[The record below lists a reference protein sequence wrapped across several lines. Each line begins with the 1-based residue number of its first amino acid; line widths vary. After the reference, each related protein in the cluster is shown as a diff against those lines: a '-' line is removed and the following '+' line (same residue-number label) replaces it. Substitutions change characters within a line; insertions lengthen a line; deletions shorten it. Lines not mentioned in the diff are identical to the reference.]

1 MIQLLIELSALLA
14 LWLGMNTW
22 QRDAAS
28 PGRWTFIAMC
38 LTVVVWCA
46 LVLAGLDG
54 TVTPD
59 LAERGGRVA
68 AHALAPLWLVLSLST
83 RDTQWTTKGRAR
95 FAPLLFL
102 PCALVACMPSVGAGA
117 TEAWQQ
123 QLVGW
128 GLVAY
133 SWSLAA
139 VGSLHFILA
148 AGRVSSRGDRARR
161 VTVALVTMT
170 PLMASIGFRGLG
182 LHGIEP
188 TPILVATALVALRSE
203 LFSGDLIRALPL
215 SQHDFVGR
223 LPVPVILTDL
233 LGRVMEINP
242 AAQHS
247 LGTDRGEV
255 LERNIEA
262 ILSEAT
268 GAPPFESWA
277 LVNEGREVGRIYV
290 PCEAVDVARM
300 EPA

>member
-14 LWLGMNTW
+14 IWLGMNTW

-28 PGRWTFIAMC
+28 PGRWTFMAMC
-38 LTVVVWCA
+38 MTVVVWCV

-54 TVTPD
+54 AVTAD
-59 LAERGGRVA
+59 LADRASRVS
-68 AHALAPLWLVLSLST
+68 AHALAPLWLVLALITRNAKWWST
-83 RDTQWTTKGRAR
+83 RPAR
-95 FAPLLFL
+95 FVPLLFL
-102 PCALVACMPSVGAGA
+102 PCLAVAWMPTSGAA
-117 TEAWQQ
+117 APWHW
-123 QLVGW
+123 QLVEW

-133 SWSLAA
+133 GWALAA
-139 VGSLHFILA
+139 LGSLHFILGS
-148 AGRVSSRGDRARR
+148 GRLSSRSDRARR
-161 VTVALVTMT
+161 VTVALVTVT
-170 PLMASIGFRGLG
+170 PLMASVGFQSLG

-247 LGTDRGEV
+247 LGTDRGDA

-262 ILSEAT
+262 ILSETAD
-268 GAPPFESWA
+268 APAFESWA
-277 LVNEGREVGRIYV
+277 LVNDGREVGRIYV
-290 PCEAVDVARM
+290 PSEAVDVARM